1 MTERFFVAI
10 GGHGWGKG
18 LSAAEAKREAR
29 RHCQRGTKL
38 DVYKLPAGAH
48 SVYVDELGGIRWKLQ
63 DTTARESTAE
73 LVESKGRRLVTAD
86 DDDDGVAEWQEHVAK
101 QKAQRASAKEQG
113 A

>member
-1 MTERFFVAI
+1 MSQIMTERFYVAI

-48 SVYVDELGGIRWKLQ
+48 SVYVDELGGIRWQMQ
-63 DTTARESTAE
+63 DKSVRESRAVR
-73 LVESKGRRLVTAD
+73 VEGKGRRLVLVD
-86 DDDDGVAEWQEHVAK
+86 DDEAEGQ
-101 QKAQRASAKEQG
+101 QASATEQG

>member
-1 MTERFFVAI
+1 MTERFYVAI

-38 DVYKLPAGAH
+38 NVYKLPAGAH
-48 SVYVDELGGIRWKLQ
+48 SVRVSGMGDVRWKFQ
-63 DTTARESTAE
+63 DGADTEAQAE
-73 LVESKGRRLVTAD
+73 LVESKGRPVPSS
-86 DDDDGVAEWQEHVAK
+86 DDDDGVAEWQDHVAK
-101 QKAQRASAKEQG
+101 TKAQRASAKEQG